1 MLRVIIPTVYLC
13 ASVLMAAAFGENVDN
28 TISVTTTDFQFVP
41 NRWTVMSGQ
50 EVTLTIE
57 NRGVQEHEWVLLQ
70 PGTEV
75 TMPFGEDD
83 ESKVFWEIEAT
94 PGSTK
99 KETFTA
105 PMEAGTY
112 KVVCGKPRHI
122 ERGMEAILVVK

>member
-83 ESKVFWEIEAT
+83 ESKVFWEIEAI

>member
-1 MLRVIIPTVYLC
+1 MLRVTIPTVYLC
-13 ASVLMAAAFGENVDN
+13 ASVLMAAAFGESVDN

-83 ESKVFWEIEAT
+83 ESKVFWEIEAI

>member
-57 NRGVQEHEWVLLQ
+57 NRGVQEREWVLLQ

-83 ESKVFWEIEAT
+83 ESKVFWEIEAI

>member
-1 MLRVIIPTVYLC
+1 
-13 ASVLMAAAFGENVDN
+13 
-28 TISVTTTDFQFVP
+28 
-41 NRWTVMSGQ
+41 MSGQ

-83 ESKVFWEIEAT
+83 ESKVFWEIEAI

>member
-13 ASVLMAAAFGENVDN
+13 VSVLMAAAFGENVDN

-83 ESKVFWEIEAT
+83 ESKVFWEIEAI

>member
-50 EVTLTIE
+50 EVTLTVE
-57 NRGVQEHEWVLLQ
+57 NRGGQEHEGVLLQ

-83 ESKVFWEIEAT
+83 ESKVFWEIEAI

-112 KVVCGKPRHI
+112 KGVCGKPRHI